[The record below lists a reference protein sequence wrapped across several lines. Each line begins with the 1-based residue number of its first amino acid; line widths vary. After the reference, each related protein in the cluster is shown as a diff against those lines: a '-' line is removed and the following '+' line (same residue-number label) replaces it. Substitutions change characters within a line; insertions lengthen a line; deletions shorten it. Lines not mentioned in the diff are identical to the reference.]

1 MLLTDVSLAVVLA
14 RSLPQD
20 VFAEGTV
27 VCLVLIVA
35 HNESSLVISIDR
47 SLALQL
53 PLNLSRQ
60 KQVQGSADRLA
71 LEHRPELS

>member
-1 MLLTDVSLAVVLA
+1 VSLAVVLA
-14 RSLPQD
+14 RSLPLD

-35 HNESSLVISIDR
+35 HNESSIVISIDR

-60 KQVQGSADRLA
+60 KQGQGSADRLS